1 MTQTTDIPKAESVN
15 LHATVNRV
23 IFHNKENGY
32 TVISAKNG
40 KGELTIVCYL
50 PFTPDNNCEIQVEGE
65 WIDNQ
70 KYGRQLK
77 AKHLTVKEPT
87 TEEGIIEYL
96 SSGVISGIGPSLSS
110 RIVATF
116 GLKTLETLD
125 KNPEKLLEING
136 VGQKTLNRISKSW
149 AEKRESANVVANL
162 TASFG
167 LSVAYATKIYK
178 HYGNNAIS
186 IIKEN
191 PYRIAED
198 VWGIGFKKADEVAMS
213 IGFKDDHPY
222 RVESGILYI
231 LNESMNTGH
240 CYLPSEIL
248 KNKAIEM
255 LKVNRGSVE
264 KAIVVL
270 QAKNN
275 VTAASITREGDTAY
289 YLSYVYNCEAYISK
303 RIKELASI
311 PACEPNSTDGYIKG
325 IQLKKSLLEWERGL
339 KQLTDEQL
347 DAAKTAMSQ
356 RISVITGSAGTGKT
370 TTLKAIIQV
379 IEANEM
385 TYALCAPTGKAAQ
398 RISEVTG
405 KEAKTIHRLLEYQ
418 RSGHYNRNET
428 NPLSYDYVI
437 VDEAS
442 MVDLFL
448 MHALLKAIKSTTRI
462 VFIGDPNQLPP
473 VGAGNV
479 LKDIINSEVCAVKKL
494 SVIKRQTNGSH
505 VISVANSINDGI
517 FPHIPNS
524 GNVFF
529 FQIENPDDIANKIV
543 DLAINRIPEKF
554 GIKFQDIQVLSPMKK
569 GAIGTENLNKVIQNA
584 VQKGQVVSVKGF
596 MLYDRVMQVKNNYD
610 KGVFN
615 GDIGYIAHIDADEN
629 TVLVNYDTGE
639 SVEYAAGEA
648 DELKL
653 AYCCTV
659 HKFQGSESKCIII
672 PIHTQHYPM
681 LKRDLLYTAVTRTQ
695 ELLVVVGTKKA
706 IAIGVKNNNNKE
718 RLTGLWSLLS
728 VNSDDAINLQETII
742 SHSSPGLELHDR

>member
-65 WIDNQ
+65 WVDNQ
-70 KYGRQLK
+70 KYGRQFK

-96 SSGVISGIGPSLSS
+96 SSGVISGIGPSLAS

-149 AEKRESANVVANL
+149 AEKREGANIVAKL

-178 HYGNNAIS
+178 HYGSNAIS

-213 IGFKDDHPY
+213 IGFRDDHPY

-231 LNESMNTGH
+231 LNESMNAGH

-248 KNKAIEM
+248 KNKATEM
-255 LKVNRGSVE
+255 LRVNRESVE

-275 VTAASITREGDTAY
+275 VTAASITRESDTAY

-303 RIKELASI
+303 RIKELMSI
-311 PACEPNSTDGYIKG
+311 PAYTPIYSPNSSIEG
-325 IQLKKSLLEWERGL
+325 IP
-339 KQLTDEQL
+339 LTDEQL
-347 DAAKTAMSQ
+347 DAAKTALSQ

-370 TTLKAIIQV
+370 TTLKAITQG

-418 RSGHYNRNET
+418 RSGHYDRNET

-479 LKDIINSEVCAVKKL
+479 LKDIINSEVCVVKKL
-494 SVIKRQTNGSH
+494 SVIKRQINGSY
-505 VISVANSINDGI
+505 VIDVANSINNGI

-569 GAIGTENLNKVIQNA
+569 GVIGTENLNKVIQNA

-615 GDIGYIAHIDADEN
+615 GDIGYITHIDADEN

-639 SVEYAAGEA
+639 SVEYADSEA

-695 ELLVVVGTKKA
+695 ELLVLVGTKKA

-728 VNSDDAINLQETII
+728 T
-742 SHSSPGLELHDR
+742 HGG

>member
-1 MTQTTDIPKAESVN
+1 MVQTTDIPKAETIN

-65 WIDNQ
+65 WVDNQ

-110 RIVATF
+110 RIVSTF

-125 KNPEKLLEING
+125 KNPEKLLEIKG

-149 AEKRESANVVANL
+149 AEKREGANIVANL

-178 HYGNNAIS
+178 HYGSNAIS

-213 IGFKDDHPY
+213 IGFRDDHPY
-222 RVESGILYI
+222 RVESGILYT
-231 LNESMNTGH
+231 LNESMNIGH
-240 CYLPSEIL
+240 CYLDGETL
-248 KNKAIEM
+248 KDKTTEM
-255 LKVNRGSVE
+255 LKVNRESVE

-275 VTAASITREGDTAY
+275 VTAANITREGDTAY
-289 YLSYVYNCEAYISK
+289 YLSYVYNCEVYISK
-303 RIKELASI
+303 RIKELASM
-311 PACEPNSTDGYIKG
+311 PACDSVNSPNEYIKG
-325 IQLKKSLLEWERGL
+325 I
-339 KQLTDEQL
+339 QLTDEQL
-347 DAAKTAMSQ
+347 DAAKRALSEHL
-356 RISVITGSAGTGKT
+356 SVITGSAGTGKT
-370 TTLKAIIQV
+370 TTLKAIIQG
-379 IEANEM
+379 IEANGM

-448 MHALLKAIKSTTRI
+448 MHALLKAIKTTTRI
-462 VFIGDPNQLPP
+462 IFIGDPNQLPP

-494 SVIKRQTNGSH
+494 SVIKRQTNGSY
-505 VISVANSINDGI
+505 VIDTANSINNGI
-517 FPHIPNS
+517 FPYIPNS
-524 GNVFF
+524 GNVFL

-543 DLAINRIPEKF
+543 DLAINRIPKKF
-554 GIKFQDIQVLSPMKK
+554 GIKFEDIQVLSPMKK
-569 GAIGTENLNKVIQNA
+569 GAIGTESLNKSIQIAIQKNHA
-584 VQKGQVVSVKGF
+584 VSIKGF
-596 MLYDRVMQVKNNYD
+596 MLHDRVMQVKNNYD

-615 GDIGYIAHIDADEN
+615 GDIGCIVQINTDEN
-629 TVLVNYDTGE
+629 TALVNYDTGE
-639 SVEYAAGEA
+639 CVEYVANEM
-648 DELKL
+648 DELRL

-659 HKFQGSESKCIII
+659 HKFQGSESKCIIM

-681 LKRDLLYTAVTRTQ
+681 LKRDLLYTAVTRAR
-695 ELLVVVGTKKA
+695 ELLVIVGIKKA

-728 VNSDDAINLQETII
+728 AHNDDAINLQETII
-742 SHSSPGLELHDR
+742 FSNRSSP